1 MLRITH
7 CPLWAFFISRFLLL
21 NNRGQDRTLGGR
33 SQGVRRA
40 GEKGFH
46 RCVGYS
52 PRMGLNT
59 VLGFEILGGFKTT
72 IDLPILTVLPE
83 AIPSGDELSV
93 PLGCIPT
100 IALRV

>member
-7 CPLWAFFISRFLLL
+7 CPLWAFFISKFLLL
-21 NNRGQDRTLGGR
+21 DNR
-33 SQGVRRA
+33 SQES
-40 GEKGFH
+40 GERGFH
-46 RCVGYS
+46 RLVGCS
-52 PRMGLNT
+52 PHMGIDT
-59 VLGFEILGGFKTT
+59 VLGFVIWGGFKIT